1 MMYDASAVLMPRSE
15 ATAEAS
21 LAEIFERIKFGIAIA
36 AIIRMIATTINNSIS
51 ENPFCLDMIPPQL
64 RLAKGVFTWG
74 GYVVGD
80 AKDTKNVPRPG
91 KTLTRPSLISVQQT
105 RGALY
110 HSSRGAAITEG
121 IDKKGNRGCRP
132 PSSIL
137 ALTAIETIGWSLRS
151 RSGGSHARPPRA
163 SR

>member
-21 LAEIFERIKFGIAIA
+21 LAEILERIMLGIAIA

-51 ENPFCLDMIPPQL
+51 ENPFCLGMISPQL

-80 AKDTKNVPRPG
+80 NKDPKPPRPG
-91 KTLTRPSLISVQQT
+91 KTLTRSSLISVQQT
-105 RGALY
+105 RAALY
-110 HSSRGAAITEG
+110 HRSSGAAIRQG
-121 IDKKGNRGCRP
+121 RDKKGNRTCRP
-132 PSSIL
+132 PSSIHC
-137 ALTAIETIGWSLRS
+137 LTAIETIRWSLRS
-151 RSGGSHARPPRA
+151 QSGGSHARPPRA
-163 SR
+163 LR